1 MGIKPKG
8 GAGAV
13 VNDLHSMRTR
23 LNVAIDRNSETIT
36 TTCAAELSEDVSYRN
51 LLHKYME

>member
-13 VNDLHSMRTR
+13 VNDLHYMRTR